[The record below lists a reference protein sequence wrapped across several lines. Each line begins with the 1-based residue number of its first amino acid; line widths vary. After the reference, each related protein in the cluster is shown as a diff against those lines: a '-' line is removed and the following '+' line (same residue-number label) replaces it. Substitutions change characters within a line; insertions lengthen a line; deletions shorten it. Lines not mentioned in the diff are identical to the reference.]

1 VTNERPG
8 PARGRGA
15 RRLGDSHRTA
25 RARAPGVCLDEALVG
40 VAAERGHEI
49 FAGDPHQAAFA
60 PAGAA
65 LSVDFPLVLRPE
77 LIDLRRGDL
86 EHP

>member
-1 VTNERPG
+1 MSG
-8 PARGRGA
+8 LDLLAGGA
-15 RRLGDSHRTA
+15 LGAWAIRTA
-25 RARAPGVCLDEALVG
+25 PPALVRQVVCLDEALVG